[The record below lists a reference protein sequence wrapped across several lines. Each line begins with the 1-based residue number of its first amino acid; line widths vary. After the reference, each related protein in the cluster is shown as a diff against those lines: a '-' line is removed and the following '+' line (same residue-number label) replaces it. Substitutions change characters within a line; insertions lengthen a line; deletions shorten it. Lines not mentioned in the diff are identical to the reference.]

1 MYSTARAL
9 DSWAPVGRSC
19 GVNACTWHGWAE
31 SPISGGG
38 RRAAAA
44 SGAENVKCAA
54 GQLLNYKYEMRW
66 YYNRSLGRNTDCI
79 RADTSLCPIRP
90 GKYILA

>member
-38 RRAAAA
+38 
-44 SGAENVKCAA
+44 A
-54 GQLLNYKYEMRW
+54 GGGGKWGGEREV
-66 YYNRSLGRNTDCI
+66 RSRSTTKL
-79 RADTSLCPIRP
+79 
-90 GKYILA
+90 